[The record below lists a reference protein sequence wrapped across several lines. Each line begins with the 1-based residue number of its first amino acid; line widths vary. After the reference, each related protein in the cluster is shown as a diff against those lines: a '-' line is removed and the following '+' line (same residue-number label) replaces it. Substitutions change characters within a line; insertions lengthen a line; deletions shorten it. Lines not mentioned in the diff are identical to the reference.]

1 MNKWNENKLDKEL
14 EELLNDLPEQED
26 DFDKRIEQYINR
38 RIRKIVHKT
47 LIMVLVVVV
56 ALLAVIN
63 PILNIVNLNPKKEVY
78 LAVLRDY
85 YETTRP
91 YSEIVGIE
99 AISKGFGCYKLNMVA
114 TNHHEEFH
122 YGKINV
128 TANMTFGKVK
138 DIDDNN
144 TYLANVFGRFDNSW
158 IEIDDNGN
166 ESRHRNPKE
175 YYIVSI
181 SKLPESSKIYL
192 SLHSNSPQELETL
205 RNSGVNVEWL
215 EVYQET
221 EGYRGGLSINLSALH
236 EETDDRQ
243 EMSEE
248 ELLEI
253 YIQNLENLID
263 NPSIW
268 RQFELPG
275 AEGLYHGDVNL
286 LEDTLANA
294 KQLNQI
300 LTENYCIYGERDA
313 IINYLENT
321 NILSVHID
329 DVKLF

>member
-1 MNKWNENKLDKEL
+1 MSNWDENKLDQEL
-14 EELLNDLPEQED
+14 EELLNDLPNQED

-47 LIMVLVVVV
+47 LVMLLIIIV
-56 ALLAVIN
+56 ALAAVIN

-78 LAVLRDY
+78 LNVLRDY

-99 AISKGFGCYKLNMVA
+99 VISKGFGCYKLNIVA
-114 TNHHEEFH
+114 TNHHEPFH
-122 YGKINV
+122 YGKVNV
-128 TANMTFGKVK
+128 TTNMSFGKTH

-144 TYLANVFGRFDNSW
+144 MYLANVFGRFDNSW
-158 IEIDDNGN
+158 IEIDDNGT
-166 ESRHRNPKE
+166 ETRHRNPKE
-175 YYIVSI
+175 YYIDSI

-192 SLHSNSPQELETL
+192 SLHSNTPQELIKIRET
-205 RNSGVNVEWL
+205 GVELEWI
-215 EVYQET
+215 EVYQEV
-221 EGYRGGLSINLSALH
+221 EGYRGGLSMNLSALH
-236 EETDDRQ
+236 EETDNRQ
-243 EMSEE
+243 ELSED
-248 ELLEI
+248 ELLET
-253 YIQNLENLID
+253 YIHNLENLIA

-268 RQFELPG
+268 KQFELPG
-275 AEGLYHGDVNL
+275 ANGLYHGNINL

-294 KQLNQI
+294 KQLEQI

-321 NILSVHID
+321 DILSVHTD